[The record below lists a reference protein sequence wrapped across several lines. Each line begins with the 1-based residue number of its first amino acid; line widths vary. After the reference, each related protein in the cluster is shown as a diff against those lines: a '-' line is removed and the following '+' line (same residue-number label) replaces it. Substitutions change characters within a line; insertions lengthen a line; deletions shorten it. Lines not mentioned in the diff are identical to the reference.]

1 MSAKYYKNRSMLS
14 RDIAKNVGDV
24 FLRHSV
30 EEAVFLM
37 DSELR
42 SRFAA
47 FEPAT
52 VNLIK
57 L

>member
-1 MSAKYYKNRSMLS
+1 MLS